1 MLYLLPTPLGNLAD
15 VTLRTLQALQ
25 ECDVLLC
32 EDTRVAQK
40 LLLLLEQ
47 KGKLLKKKR
56 EFFSFHSHNQ
66 VSFLENISPD
76 FFESCVGF
84 MSDAGMPC
92 VSDPGSILI
101 GYAKHHKI
109 PFEIL
114 PAGSAATLAHAYSGL
129 GDSGFVF
136 DGFLPHKSNDRQKRL
151 VFWKDVLNSQDL
163 ALIVYES
170 PHRLLDSLM
179 DLQKI
184 DQNCHVFVIKEMTKK
199 FQASFEGNVVEVLQ
213 GIGETKILGEWVLV
227 LKFSKQEKEY
237 KLGVLEVMHSDIPP
251 KIKAKLLSQIT
262 GESIKEWYH
271 RIIKEGK

>member
-15 VTLRTLQALQ
+15 VTLRTLQVLQ

-32 EDTRVAQK
+32 EDTRVTQK
-40 LLLLLEQ
+40 LLFLLEQ
-47 KGKLLKKKR
+47 NGSLVKKKR

-66 VSFLENISPD
+66 IAFLENTSPT

-101 GYAKHHKI
+101 QYAKRNQI

-114 PAGSAATLAHAYSGL
+114 PAGSAVTLAHAYSGL

-151 VFWKDVLNSQDL
+151 ASWKEILNSQEQ

-170 PHRLLDSLM
+170 PHRLLNSL
-179 DLQKI
+179 I
-184 DQNCHVFVIKEMTKK
+184 DIQSVDRDCYIFAIKEMTKK
-199 FQASFEGNVVEVLQ
+199 FQASFEGNITEVLQ
-213 GIGETKILGEWVLV
+213 KLRETKILGEWVLV

-237 KLGVLEVMHSDIPP
+237 KLGVLEVMQSDVPP
-251 KIKAKLLSQIT
+251 KIKAKLLSQMT
-262 GESIKEWYH
+262 GQSTKEWYQ
-271 RIIKEGK
+271 RVIEEEK